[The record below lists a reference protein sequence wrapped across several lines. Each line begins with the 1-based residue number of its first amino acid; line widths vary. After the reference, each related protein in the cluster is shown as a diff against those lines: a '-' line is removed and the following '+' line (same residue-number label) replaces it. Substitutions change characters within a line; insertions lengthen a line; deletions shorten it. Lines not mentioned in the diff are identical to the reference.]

1 MMSRGVWREGLLGR
15 RRGCEDVVEVDGLEV
30 ERQVEIE
37 GLEVLEVLERLA
49 EVDWLRWID

>member
-15 RRGCEDVVEVDGLEV
+15 RRGCEDEVEVEVDGLEA
-30 ERQVEIE
+30 ERLVEIE

-49 EVDWLRWID
+49 EGTG

>member
-15 RRGCEDVVEVDGLEV
+15 RRGCEDVVEVDGLEA
-30 ERQVEIE
+30 ERLVEIE

-49 EVDWLRWID
+49 EVDWLLK

>member
-15 RRGCEDVVEVDGLEV
+15 RRGCEDVVEVDGLEAG
-30 ERQVEIE
+30 RLVEIE

-49 EVDWLRWID
+49 EVDWLRWIG

>member
-37 GLEVLEVLERLA
+37 GLEVLEVLERGS
-49 EVDWLRWID
+49 EVYRLMWIV

>member
-15 RRGCEDVVEVDGLEV
+15 RRGCEDVVEVGGLEV

-37 GLEVLEVLERLA
+37 GLEVLEVLER
-49 EVDWLRWID
+49 

>member
-1 MMSRGVWREGLLGR
+1 MMSRGVWREVLLGR
-15 RRGCEDVVEVDGLEV
+15 RRGCGDVIEVDGLEV

-49 EVDWLRWID
+49 EGTG

>member
-15 RRGCEDVVEVDGLEV
+15 RRGCEGVVEVDGLEA
-30 ERQVEIE
+30 ERLAEIE

-49 EVDWLRWID
+49 EGTG

>member
-1 MMSRGVWREGLLGR
+1 M
-15 RRGCEDVVEVDGLEV
+15 VEVDGLEA

-49 EVDWLRWID
+49 EGTG